1 MTKEI
6 PMTKETEKIVVEAY
20 REIERELKQEK
31 KRCDEFKK
39 LVGILEE
46 TTELQRESATFMK
59 QTVIELREEIKLLE
73 NKLYTKRKHLK
84 APKIKIS
91 RNGIGNGKLILLPG
105 VKNT

>member
-1 MTKEI
+1 MTKA
-6 PMTKETEKIVVEAY
+6 TERIVVEAY
-20 REIERELKQEK
+20 KEIKQELKEEK
-31 KRCDEFKK
+31 KRCDKFKK

-46 TTELQRESATFMK
+46 TTELQRENATLMK

-91 RNGIGNGKLILLPG
+91 RNGNGKGKLVLLPVPKG
-105 VKNT
+105 GAL